1 MDDPVTD
8 VVIVA
13 EPHNCPDG
21 YTVVSLSSQH
31 EVLVCTDTLF
41 IYTCTVRVCHAWC
54 LDVDFTQFSAH
65 SCKNANCS
73 DFPAHRVS
81 LWA

>member
-21 YTVVSLSSQH
+21 YTVVSLSVQ
-31 EVLVCTDTLF
+31 TLLF
-41 IYTCTVRVCHAWC
+41 YTCESVMVYVSGC
-54 LDVDFTQFSAH
+54 VDFTQYSAH

-73 DFPAHRVS
+73 DFPAQRVS